1 MNGREIRRQ
10 AKSLVLNPVQIIHNI
25 IILTVC
31 WLLPMILIPMI
42 LFIIGVN
49 YNDKELL
56 VWIITIV
63 TVCSVAIINNILKS
77 FLYFSADI
85 HASYNI
91 ETIKIVDLF
100 DNLGKFIKL
109 FIGINLYSFISWLLS
124 IIFLIILSGVTI
136 IDNKELAYIAYLIL
150 PIIFIIFKIKT
161 YFVFQYMADSE
172 DNNILRAI
180 EVSIELTTFRNL
192 WNIIKLELSFIIYRI
207 AILVPVFFISDFGKS
222 DEVGTLNTYVIL
234 GMTYIVLLLYSST
247 VEMYTNQCKCMYYKV
262 MIEEQDKRENTWY
275 Y

>member
-25 IILTVC
+25 ITLTVC

-49 YNDKELL
+49 HNDKELL
-56 VWIITIV
+56 VWIIIIV
-63 TVCSVAIINNILKS
+63 TVCSVAIIGNILKS

-109 FIGINLYSFISWLLS
+109 FIGVNLYSFISWLLS
-124 IIFLIILSGVTI
+124 VICLIILNGVTI

-161 YFVFQYMADSE
+161 YFIFQYMADSE

-207 AILVPVFFISDFGKS
+207 AILVPVLFISDFGKS
-222 DEVGTLNTYVIL
+222 DEVGTLNTYIIL
-234 GMTYIVLLLYSST
+234 GMTYIVLLLYNST
-247 VEMYTNQCKCMYYKV
+247 IEMYTNQCKCMYYKV